1 MQEYTFTIQ
10 YRSGSQKLMGM
21 LMHFLVVIY
30 HKKIVPSAL
39 TQISNSAAQQ
49 QLLEQQKSDPIVK
62 EIFQALSQSSKK
74 PSGRKWKCP
83 PLNRYC
89 QLWSQ
94 LKVVDGIVCRTYTPD
109 PTGDAVTVP
118 VLPQSLRQ
126 QALQSSHDSPSAGH
140 LGVDKTLNRL
150 CREAYWVSMA
160 GDVETYC

>member
-1 MQEYTFTIQ
+1 M
-10 YRSGSQKLMGM
+10 
-21 LMHFLVVIY
+21 
-30 HKKIVPSAL
+30 
-39 TQISNSAAQQ
+39 
-49 QLLEQQKSDPIVK
+49 K

-140 LGVDKTLNRL
+140 LGVDKTLHRL
-150 CREAYWVSMA
+150 RREAYWVSMA
-160 GDVETYC
+160 GDVETYCRQCTQCQQSKAPAPIKKHPSLLCPLVSHGR